1 MEWSTTI
8 GLSVV
13 LGIIGAITYAA
24 YRVYSTIKKT
34 GEIGEKLK
42 EERARREIL
51 EKIDQIEDEEEQRLH
66 EEIVLLRNLS
76 WADRKRLLQQGENS
90 DSGDDSTE
98 ETAT

>member
-24 YRVYSTIKKT
+24 YRVYSTIKKA